1 VNKLRKPISRR
12 AVPVVLINAFVMIF
26 LFVAAFAAY
35 NYHERKIVES
45 NYAAA
50 IEQMNELED
59 VNGEQAEKIN
69 KLNDDVK
76 ALADR
81 VDELAATDKKVKALL
96 K

>member
-1 VNKLRKPISRR
+1 MRKPISRR
-12 AVPVVLINAFVMIF
+12 AVPVFLINAVVIVLLF
-26 LFVAAFAAY
+26 LTAFSAY
-35 NYHERKIVES
+35 NYHERKNVEN
-45 NYAAA
+45 NYNAAV
-50 IEQMNELED
+50 EQMNELED

-81 VDELAATDKKVKALL
+81 VDALAATDKKVKALL